1 MKNLSG
7 RFCIVCGLFLVGIL
21 PSSAFAAKYSGAAS
35 RQFSADRNASE
46 KPALPPEASSMP
58 QEDLKAVSPITFDE
72 LRLFARDWLKY
83 ARWLKTDGNQYK
95 AVAYLGVSAAADYP
109 PEVVKWMDA
118 HGWAVDRFFLLER
131 KFRITLSV
139 LEQENKQ
146 TNLLRH
152 LETQIRQLEKNDKMS
167 AEQKKSLKEQYAGTI
182 RTVRAATSATA
193 PVTPEEYDSINL
205 NREPLTRLL
214 TEQPP

>member
-7 RFCIVCGLFLVGIL
+7 YFCIVCGLSLTGLL
-21 PSSAFAAKYSGAAS
+21 PFSAFAAKYSGAGTAS
-35 RQFSADRNASE
+35 RQFSAERSASE
-46 KPALPPEASSMP
+46 KPAPPPEASSMP

-131 KFRITLSV
+131 KFRVTLSV

-146 TNLLRH
+146 ANLLKH
-152 LETQIRQLEKNDKMS
+152 LEFQIRQLEKNDKMP
-167 AEQKKSLKEQYAGTI
+167 AEQKKRLKEQYAGTI
-182 RTVRAATSATA
+182 RTVRAATNVKA
-193 PVTPEEYDSINL
+193 PVTPEEYELIKL
-205 NREPLTRLL
+205 NREALTRILS
-214 TEQPP
+214 E

>member
-7 RFCIVCGLFLVGIL
+7 YFCIVCGLSLTGLL
-21 PSSAFAAKYSGAAS
+21 PFSAFAAKYSGAGTAS
-35 RQFSADRNASE
+35 RQFSAERPASE
-46 KPALPPEASSMP
+46 KPAPPPEASSMP

-118 HGWAVDRFFLLER
+118 HGWAIDRFFLLER
-131 KFRITLSV
+131 KFRVTLSV

-146 TNLLRH
+146 ANLLKH
-152 LETQIRQLEKNDKMS
+152 LEFQIRQLEKNDKMP

-182 RTVRAATSATA
+182 RTVRAATNVKA
-193 PVTPEEYDSINL
+193 PVTPEEYELIKL
-205 NREPLTRLL
+205 NREALTRILS
-214 TEQPP
+214 E

>member
-1 MKNLSG
+1 MRNLSG
-7 RFCIVCGLFLVGIL
+7 RFCIVYGLFLAGIL
-21 PSSAFAAKYSGAAS
+21 PSSAFAAKYSGAGAAS
-35 RQFSADRNASE
+35 RQFAADRDASE
-46 KPALPPEASSMP
+46 KPAPPPEASSMS

-182 RTVRAATSATA
+182 RTVRAATSAKA
-193 PVTPEEYDSINL
+193 PVTPEEYELIKL
-205 NREPLTRLL
+205 NREALTRILS
-214 TEQPP
+214 E

>member
-7 RFCIVCGLFLVGIL
+7 RFCVILALFASGVL
-21 PSSAFAAKYSGAAS
+21 PSSVFAAKYSGTGSTAQ
-35 RQFSADRNASE
+35 RFSAERPASE
-46 KPALPPEASSMP
+46 KPLPPPEATAMP
-58 QEDLKAVSPITFDE
+58 QEDLSAAAQITFDE

-95 AVAYLGVSAAADYP
+95 AVAYLGVSSSADYP

-131 KFRITLSV
+131 KFRATLSV

-146 TNLLRH
+146 TNLLKH
-152 LETQIRQLEKNDKMS
+152 LETQIRQVEQNDKLS
-167 AEQKKSLKEQYAGTI
+167 DDQKKSMKNQFVDTI
-182 RTVRAATSATA
+182 RSIRSALNTKA
-193 PVTPEEYDSINL
+193 PVTPDEYELIKM
-205 NREPLTRLL
+205 NREALTRILS
-214 TEQPP
+214 E

>member
-7 RFCIVCGLFLVGIL
+7 YFCIVCGLSLTGLL
-21 PSSAFAAKYSGAAS
+21 PFSAFAAKYSGAGTAS
-35 RQFSADRNASE
+35 RQFSAERSASE
-46 KPALPPEASSMP
+46 KPAPPPEASLMP

-83 ARWLKTDGNQYK
+83 TRWLKTDGNQYK

-131 KFRITLSV
+131 KFRVTLSV

-146 TNLLRH
+146 ANLLKH
-152 LETQIRQLEKNDKMS
+152 LEFQIRQLEKNDKMP

-182 RTVRAATSATA
+182 RTVRAATNVKA
-193 PVTPEEYDSINL
+193 PVTPEEYELIKL
-205 NREPLTRLL
+205 NREALTRILS
-214 TEQPP
+214 E

>member
-7 RFCIVCGLFLVGIL
+7 YFCIVCGLSLTGLL
-21 PSSAFAAKYSGAAS
+21 PFSAFAAKYSGAGTAS
-35 RQFSADRNASE
+35 RQFSAERSASE
-46 KPALPPEASSMP
+46 KPAPPPEASLMP

-83 ARWLKTDGNQYK
+83 TRWLKTDGNQYK

-131 KFRITLSV
+131 KFRVTLSV

-146 TNLLRH
+146 ANLLKH
-152 LETQIRQLEKNDKMS
+152 LEFQIRQLEKNDKMP
-167 AEQKKSLKEQYAGTI
+167 AEQKKRLKEQYAGTI
-182 RTVRAATSATA
+182 RTVRAATNVKA
-193 PVTPEEYDSINL
+193 PVTPEEYELIKL
-205 NREPLTRLL
+205 NREALTRILS
-214 TEQPP
+214 E